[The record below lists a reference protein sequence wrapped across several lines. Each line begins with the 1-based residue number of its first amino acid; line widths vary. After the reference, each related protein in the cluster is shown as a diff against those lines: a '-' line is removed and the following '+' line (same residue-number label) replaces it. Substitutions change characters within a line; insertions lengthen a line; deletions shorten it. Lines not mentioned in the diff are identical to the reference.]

1 MTTDRL
7 LLWFQLVVSVKRH
20 RAATH
25 SRPRSLFMLFQPDM
39 FDYNHDSCI
48 SLNSIPELPA
58 PNETLQAVS
67 RANLGS
73 DNKSMFQLH
82 MCLQEHSQVVMPKST
97 PPLILATEKS
107 RRLLRSFKSLS
118 EATSL
123 SVYLPLGDDNVQSLR
138 AICNSLLAR
147 QLVNH
152 AIDFE
157 STYKGGA
164 ERDVWSNFDIFP
176 TFASQHESPKVDGLA
191 ATKPPA
197 TTAATLP
204 KIPVLDFEATEAIL
218 AGDEESK
225 ERVLEET
232 VPPPQYIEHDAKKSN
247 LSPLPAAASRPGY
260 QPGQIDHDG
269 EKTEDDKSVDDEQQ
283 EKQHTSPRYSPPRKK
298 RKIDDDDDDDD
309 DANRKGNP
317 AIAAAEEP
325 TRPTTPPSAYPPPSP
340 PPPPPPAP
348 ATATALPRPRNTTT
362 STKQPHHHHVH
373 FSTAPL
379 PNEQTSKETIS
390 SHAPHTISPDVL
402 RTQLARFLRWLA
414 AVDIELEHRLDD
426 ELWRLGEAA
435 AAGDGVAFYRL
446 QARCKAGVL
455 VGYRRS

>member
-1 MTTDRL
+1 MEAAIAKHTDSSNLLIERAVAEWTDGDDTCFLGDEPDSSLNMTVGLDPKTDRL
-7 LLWFQLVVSVKRH
+7 LLWLQLVVSVKRH

-39 FDYNHDSCI
+39 FDYSHGSCI
-48 SLNSIPELPA
+48 SLNTVPELPA
-58 PNETLQAVS
+58 PSETLQAVS
-67 RANLGS
+67 RANLGG
-73 DNKSMFQLH
+73 DNKRMFQLH

-118 EATSL
+118 ESTSL
-123 SVYLPLGDDNVQSLR
+123 SVYLPLGDDHVQSLR
-138 AICNSLLAR
+138 AICDSLLAR
-147 QLVNH
+147 RLVNH

-176 TFASQHESPKVDGLA
+176 AFASQHESPKVDALA
-191 ATKPPA
+191 AKKPT
-197 TTAATLP
+197 TTATTLP
-204 KIPVLDFEATEAIL
+204 KVPVLDCEATEAIL
-218 AGDEESK
+218 AGEEESE
-225 ERVLEET
+225 ERVPEET
-232 VPPPQYIEHDAKKSN
+232 VPPPQYKEHDAKISTV
-247 LSPLPAAASRPGY
+247 SPLPAAAPPPGH
-260 QPGQIDHDG
+260 QPEQIDHDG
-269 EKTEDDKSVDDEQQ
+269 EKTEEDKPVDDEQQ
-283 EKQHTSPRYSPPRKK
+283 EQQHTSPRS
-298 RKIDDDDDDDD
+298 
-309 DANRKGNP
+309 
-317 AIAAAEEP
+317 
-325 TRPTTPPSAYPPPSP
+325 SP
-340 PPPPPPAP
+340 PP
-348 ATATALPRPRNTTT
+348 LPRNTTT
-362 STKQPHHHHVH
+362 TTKPPQHHVR
-373 FSTAPL
+373 FSI
-379 PNEQTSKETIS
+379 PNEQTPTPKTTTIS
-390 SHAPHTISPDVL
+390 SHAPHTTSPDVL

>member
-1 MTTDRL
+1 MEAAIAKHTDPSNLLIERAVAEWTDGDDTCFLGDEPDSSLNMTVGLDPKTDRL

-176 TFASQHESPKVDGLA
+176 TFASQHESPKVDGFA
-191 ATKPPA
+191 AKKPLA
-197 TTAATLP
+197 TTATTLP
-204 KIPVLDFEATEAIL
+204 KIPVLDFEATEAIF
-218 AGDEESK
+218 AGEEESE
-225 ERVLEET
+225 ERVPEET
-232 VPPPQYIEHDAKKSN
+232 VPPPQYNEHDAKKSTV
-247 LSPLPAAASRPGY
+247 SPRPGH
-260 QPGQIDHDG
+260 QPEQIDHDG
-269 EKTEDDKSVDDEQQ
+269 VKTEEDKPVDDEQQ
-283 EKQHTSPRYSPPRKK
+283 EQQHTK
-298 RKIDDDDDDDD
+298 
-309 DANRKGNP
+309 
-317 AIAAAEEP
+317 
-325 TRPTTPPSAYPPPSP
+325 
-340 PPPPPPAP
+340 
-348 ATATALPRPRNTTT
+348 
-362 STKQPHHHHVH
+362 
-373 FSTAPL
+373 
-379 PNEQTSKETIS
+379 TIS
-390 SHAPHTISPDVL
+390 SHAPHTTSPDVL